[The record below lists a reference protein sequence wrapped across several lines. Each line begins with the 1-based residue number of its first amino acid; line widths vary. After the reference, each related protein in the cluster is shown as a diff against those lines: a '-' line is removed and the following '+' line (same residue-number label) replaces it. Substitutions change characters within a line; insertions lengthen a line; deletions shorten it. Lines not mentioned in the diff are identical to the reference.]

1 MTHSIHT
8 RSARGVRLAA
18 VLVLALAPA
27 GVEGGPRTREWK
39 WDKFTRTQCHLHMPP
54 GWDWMIFKALIKQES
69 RFDPDAVSYVGA
81 AGLTQLMPATA
92 RELGLRP
99 EERFVPKLSINGG
112 VRYLRKTWNVWKAE
126 KDGEP
131 HNWERTRFA
140 LGSYNAG
147 VGTILRGQRY
157 ARDALNLPTDQWE
170 SIDEALRQ
178 VQTHWRETTTYVRRI
193 FGYYDEFLKQR
204 RPAILADQPKLPGK
218 DRSHWI
224 AARAAEALAVQAATP
239 TAAPAPPPEAPAL
252 LPAVTLTPSPT
263 ASAPRPSPVHT
274 TSSAVEAPKP
284 AGTARSVIRWI
295 AIAVIVV
302 AATGIVR
309 VLFAKAKP

>member
-1 MTHSIHT
+1 MTHSVHT
-8 RSARGVRLAA
+8 RSPRRVRLAA
-18 VLVLALAPA
+18 ALALALAPA
-27 GVEGGPRTREWK
+27 GLQAGPRTREWK

-69 RFDPDAVSYVGA
+69 RFDPNAVSYVGA

-92 RELGLRP
+92 RELGLAP
-99 EERFVPKLSINGG
+99 EDRFAPKLSINGG

-147 VGTILRGQRY
+147 VGTILRGQRH
-157 ARDALNLPTDQWE
+157 AGHELNLPTDEWA
-170 SIDEALRQ
+170 SIDKALRQ

-193 FGYYDEFLKQR
+193 FGYYAEFVQER

-224 AARAAEALAVQAATP
+224 AVRAAAAAQAATP
-239 TAAPAPPPEAPAL
+239 TPAPAPPPEAPAL
-252 LPAVTLTPSPT
+252 LPVVTLTPSPAAP
-263 ASAPRPSPVHT
+263 ASRPSPVRAA
-274 TSSAVEAPKP
+274 SAAVQAPKQE
-284 AGTARSVIRWI
+284 GRVRSAIRWI
-295 AIAVIVV
+295 AIAVIV
-302 AATGIVR
+302 AAAIGVVR
-309 VLFAKAKP
+309 MLFAKVKS